1 MGETFQERFNRK
13 YKERMERT
21 RREYAQ
27 RNRLFDVYKEKVGML
42 FDMIEKKVSGT
53 PVEVERQKIEIERR
67 LSIFESRKEEF
78 EALKLK
84 LQEYELSFTPEGI
97 SYQTGAASLRIEH
110 NNPREQPQTLYL
122 HLRVL
127 SDEQKNP
134 KENKEEM
141 VWMIKIGYRN
151 FSIFSE
157 EILERLL
164 ESIFL
169 S

>member
-27 RNRLFDVYKEKVGML
+27 RNRLFDVYKEKVNTL
-42 FDMIEKKVSGT
+42 FSMIEQKVEGT
-53 PVEVERQKIEIERR
+53 PIRVTREPVEVERR

-78 EALKLK
+78 ETLRLR
-84 LQEYELSFTPEGI
+84 LQEYELLFIPEGI

-122 HLRVL
+122 HLRVIP
-127 SDEQKNP
+127 SEKKNP
-134 KENKEEM
+134 KDTRDGM